1 MSMVVGDRELEKIV
15 RRIIN
20 YHGEAIRGTFIRKP
34 WAWALYQTWK
44 WMDEHE
50 KPREAEPT
58 QHNNSNAL
66 DALGSEG
73 EET

>member
-50 KPREAEPT
+50 KPREV
-58 QHNNSNAL
+58 
-66 DALGSEG
+66 EG
-73 EET
+73 GEDDSSSH